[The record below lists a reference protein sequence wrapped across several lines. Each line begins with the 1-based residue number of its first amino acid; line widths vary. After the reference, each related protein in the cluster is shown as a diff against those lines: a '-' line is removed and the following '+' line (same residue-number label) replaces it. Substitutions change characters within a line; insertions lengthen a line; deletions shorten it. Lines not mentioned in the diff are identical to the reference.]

1 MFGREGKGAA
11 ECSFPLSRSVVA
23 VSKRTNV
30 VDLFRFS
37 GFFVSL
43 FFCFSFL
50 LRSLNFALAENNM
63 ASWPTPHVRH
73 SVSAADLV
81 EGPLHRE
88 ASAAAAATMQGKKE
102 PSWTKGTGE
111 REKER
116 DASSMAI
123 NPAYPPS
130 STPALWLFCLSFA
143 SLCFKETHLS
153 FIYTAEYKQQT
164 ELPRQTHKR
173 APSNPSTKKMQHQL
187 DRLLRRLPPPPVRCL
202 LAKPTPSSPIAPPR
216 RQQVPATIADGK
228 LNQGRFERT
237 RARERR
243 EEKWRE
249 AVLWKKRKKGATALL
264 AIECFHVFYLSFR
277 HARFRVWRAPR
288 PLLQD

>member
-1 MFGREGKGAA
+1 MLRRW
-11 ECSFPLSRSVVA
+11 RST
-23 VSKRTNV
+23 RHI
-30 VDLFRFS
+30 
-37 GFFVSL
+37 
-43 FFCFSFL
+43 
-50 LRSLNFALAENNM
+50 
-63 ASWPTPHVRH
+63 PPHPPPRC
-73 SVSAADLV
+73 
-81 EGPLHRE
+81 G
-88 ASAAAAATMQGKKE
+88 
-102 PSWTKGTGE
+102 
-111 REKER
+111 
-116 DASSMAI
+116 SS
-123 NPAYPPS
+123 
-130 STPALWLFCLSFA
+130 A
-143 SLCFKETHLS
+143 SLLLQFCFKETHLS
-153 FIYTAEYKQQT
+153 FIYTAEYKKQT

-202 LAKPTPSSPIAPPR
+202 HAKPTPSSPIAPPR

-277 HARFRVWRAPR
+277 HARLRVWRAPR